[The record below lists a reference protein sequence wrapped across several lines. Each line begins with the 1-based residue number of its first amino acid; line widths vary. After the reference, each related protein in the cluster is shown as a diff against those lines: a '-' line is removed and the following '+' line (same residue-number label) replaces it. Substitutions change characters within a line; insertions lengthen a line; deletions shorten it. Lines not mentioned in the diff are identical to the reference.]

1 MDQVFRHHELDG
13 SLKMDIPIHANVTC
27 HDGAVGKST
36 HIIVDLVTEKVTH
49 FVVKTDHDHKE
60 FVMPIEMIAD
70 SDRTVIL
77 LNCRKE
83 DVYQLPL
90 FKQGEYNGYDAYD
103 SAPPIPSSTMYHPYR
118 TAEGGV
124 AEEQHAVELA
134 VSKGV
139 RVLATDGEVGKIDE
153 FVIDPE
159 THRVT
164 HLVLRQHNIFGKWI
178 VTIPVTEIE
187 RADMDFVELKLDKAA
202 IEELPAVALKR
213 FPWEV

>member
-1 MDQVFRHHELDG
+1 
-13 SLKMDIPIHANVTC
+13 MDIPIHANVTC

-36 HIIVDLVTEKVTH
+36 HIIVDLVKGQVTH
-49 FVVKTDHDHKE
+49 FVLKTDHDHKQ
-60 FVMPIEMIAD
+60 FVVPIDMITD
-70 SDRTVIL
+70 SDRTTIL
-77 LNCRKE
+77 LNCHKE
-83 DVYQLPL
+83 DVFQLPL
-90 FKQGEYNGYDAYD
+90 FKKGEYNGYDAYD
-103 SAPPIPSSTMYHPYR
+103 SAPPIRSTGVDASSTMYHPYR
-118 TAEGGV
+118 TAEAGV

-134 VSKGV
+134 VRKGV

-202 IEELPAVALKR
+202 IEELPTIALKR
-213 FPWEV
+213 FPWEL